1 MSHIPC
7 SVMVFI
13 RLISGDIVIQ
23 KFALPSQPLVNNA
36 QKKPPRRPTT
46 SIDPSH
52 HTRASIFYIAPNIH
66 TPSPIPPTSTSDP
79 HTTHPTTMS
88 SPTKPLASRSTNT
101 SPTKP
106 QPSEK
111 PTSTLVMGNED
122 ANKPK
127 SMEYHRQVLQN
138 RLAEEK

>member
-1 MSHIPC
+1 
-7 SVMVFI
+7 
-13 RLISGDIVIQ
+13 
-23 KFALPSQPLVNNA
+23 
-36 QKKPPRRPTT
+36 
-46 SIDPSH
+46 
-52 HTRASIFYIAPNIH
+52 
-66 TPSPIPPTSTSDP
+66 
-79 HTTHPTTMS
+79 MS

-111 PTSTLVMGNED
+111 PTSTMVMGNED

-138 RLAEEK
+138 RLAEEKSSQVYISPSDTIMSPCTVKLNQYKTKHFMKAKPQSLFAKIDAVKKAEANKSEGDGKDEVA